1 MFSNLLDEDT
11 SNEIKIILF
20 PLKCYLILIVVLLL
34 TIIYSINKNNLKTKL
49 IEI

>member
-1 MFSNLLDEDT
+1 MLSNLVDEDT

-20 PLKCYLILIVVLLL
+20 PLKCYLILIVILLL

-49 IEI
+49 IEL

>member
-11 SNEIKIILF
+11 SNEIKFILF
-20 PLKCYLILIVVLLL
+20 PLKCYLILIVILLL

-49 IEI
+49 IEL

>member
-49 IEI
+49 IEL

>member
-20 PLKCYLILIVVLLL
+20 PLKCYLILIVILLL

-49 IEI
+49 IEL